1 MAIPASELVKITPRV
16 LSGAA
21 GALNFNG
28 LFLTTSNQAQADTLL
43 TFNSA
48 TEVANYFGYDSQ
60 HHKAA
65 TIYFNG
71 YDNSL
76 TKPSQCFFFKH
87 PDEDCPAFVRGQP
100 ATDEAKL
107 FQNLI
112 KGTNATLY
120 LDMGGLSLELNNF
133 NLEKAKSL
141 SDIAQILQDKIND
154 TGETKGCAEWQ
165 KATVAYSSLNK
176 AFQINAGVASPEIA
190 FNEVSG
196 SMADL
201 LGLSEATNAI
211 YSKAVK
217 ARTYRETLDKARNQ
231 TGNFVTLT
239 TIEEVTNLSDAQS
252 IAEWVNNCYNNAEQF
267 LYCFFTTDSSL
278 DSTNAAIQSSMVG
291 YGRVGSAQIANAQSG
306 RDIVD
311 LFLEKR
317 YEGVCGIYGG
327 VEYAAF
333 IMGITASLDWNQPN
347 SVITYA
353 FKSQAGL
360 SANVHDISTARE
372 LESLKLNFIGDYAC
386 RNDNFVLSAN
396 GMVFGSFNWIDSYI
410 NSCWLLNSLQTAILQ
425 GFKNSPKVPYN
436 STGFTVMQA
445 WCTGTILKA
454 KNNGVI
460 STGVQL
466 DDAQKITLE
475 RESNSTEICNNLT
488 ANGYHLQISAT
499 PDIRSN
505 RASPTAQM
513 WYTDSGAVHKFEM
526 PVTTVQ

>member
-1 MAIPASELVKITPRV
+1 MAIPASELVKISPRV
-16 LSGAA
+16 LSGAT
-21 GALNFNG
+21 GELNFNG

-60 HHKAA
+60 QHKAA
-65 TIYFNG
+65 TVYFNG

-87 PDEDCPAFVRGQP
+87 PNEDCPAFVRGQP
-100 ATDEAKL
+100 TTDEAKL

-112 KGTNATLY
+112 NGTNATLH
-120 LDMGGLSLELNNF
+120 LDLGSLSLELTNF
-133 NLEKAKSL
+133 NFDKAKSL
-141 SDIAQILQDKIND
+141 SDIAQILQDLIND
-154 TGETKGCAEWQ
+154 TGEQKDCLEWQ
-165 KATVAYSSLNK
+165 KATITYTSLNK
-176 AFQINAGVASPEIA
+176 AFQINAGVASAEIS

-201 LGLSEATNAI
+201 LGFSVATNAI

-217 ARTYRETLDKARNQ
+217 ARSYGETLDKAYNQ

-239 TIEEVTNLSDAQS
+239 TIEEITNLSDAQS
-252 IAEWVNNCYNNAEQF
+252 IAEWVNSAYNNAQQF

-291 YGRVGSAQIANAQSG
+291 YGRVGSAQIANTQSG
-306 RDIVD
+306 RDIVG

-410 NSCWLLNSLQTAILQ
+410 NSCWLLNSLQTAILK
-425 GFKNSPKVPYN
+425 FFENSPKVPYT
-436 STGFTVMQA
+436 STGFTSIQA
-445 WCTGTILKA
+445 ACMSTILKA
-454 KNNGVI
+454 IENGVI
-460 STGVQL
+460 SAGVTL
-466 DDAQKITLE
+466 DDAQKNTLE
-475 RESNSTEICNNLT
+475 RESKSTSICSNLT
-488 ANGYHLQISAT
+488 ANGYHLQIRAT
-499 PDIRSN
+499 PDARFN
-505 RASPTAQM
+505 RTSPTAQM